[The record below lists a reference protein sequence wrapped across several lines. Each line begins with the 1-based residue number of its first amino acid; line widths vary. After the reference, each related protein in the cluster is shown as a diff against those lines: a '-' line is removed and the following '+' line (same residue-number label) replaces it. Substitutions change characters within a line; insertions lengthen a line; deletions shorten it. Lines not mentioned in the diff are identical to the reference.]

1 MSCKSLQ
8 RIGMNMMETTQ
19 KKEETEPTTQA
30 DKLLL
35 PRMKPVGGTES
46 CDFFFFFVLF
56 CSFIQ
61 GCISIIMSLKESY
74 QPMDVPPEAPP
85 WREWSGNLTG
95 GLEKGLQGCGVDRS
109 EFYPQI

>member
-30 DKLLL
+30 NKLLL

-46 CDFFFFFVLF
+46 CDFFFFFF
-56 CSFIQ
+56 CAI
-61 GCISIIMSLKESY
+61 
-74 QPMDVPPEAPP
+74 
-85 WREWSGNLTG
+85 
-95 GLEKGLQGCGVDRS
+95 LQFHTRMH
-109 EFYPQI
+109 

>member
-46 CDFFFFFVLF
+46 CDFFF
-56 CSFIQ
+56 CAI
-61 GCISIIMSLKESY
+61 
-74 QPMDVPPEAPP
+74 
-85 WREWSGNLTG
+85 
-95 GLEKGLQGCGVDRS
+95 LQFHTRMH
-109 EFYPQI
+109 

>member
-19 KKEETEPTTQA
+19 KKEETEPATQA

-46 CDFFFFFVLF
+46 CDFFFFVLF

>member
-46 CDFFFFFVLF
+46 CDFFFFLCYFAV
-56 CSFIQ
+56 
-61 GCISIIMSLKESY
+61 SY
-74 QPMDVPPEAPP
+74 KDALA
-85 WREWSGNLTG
+85 S
-95 GLEKGLQGCGVDRS
+95 
-109 EFYPQI
+109 

>member
-1 MSCKSLQ
+1 M
-8 RIGMNMMETTQ
+8 I
-19 KKEETEPTTQA
+19 
-30 DKLLL
+30 
-35 PRMKPVGGTES
+35 
-46 CDFFFFFVLF
+46 FFFLCYFAVSYKDAF
-56 CSFIQ
+56 
-61 GCISIIMSLKESY
+61 SIIMSLKESY